1 MLPLSKLIRT
11 IGFRRE
17 KMVQTVTWLSSLPK
31 EFVDLS
37 IRSSM
42 SVLTVMCRV
51 QTSELILKLI
61 VITQTQKI

>member
-1 MLPLSKLIRT
+1 
-11 IGFRRE
+11 
-17 KMVQTVTWLSSLPK
+17 MVQTVTWLSSLPK